1 MQKSMLRLLSVADFI
16 SILNAI
22 FGIFAILVLFLDLIE
37 SVELRVHISLSLIL
51 LGLLADGLDG
61 IVARK
66 TRKSKIG
73 EYLESMAD
81 MTSMVVAP
89 AVLVLFVYSDVI
101 AGNMFNLV
109 YLIIALVLFLFF
121 GIVRLASFNIMK
133 EKNIYV
139 GLPVSAS
146 AIIILIFTYLK
157 IDFILILPAV
167 VIIGATMATE
177 FIFPKPGIRINGVAL
192 ILIILTI
199 IFGKTYY
206 SFAPLLLL
214 AAILFYAIVGPIYK
228 QFSKK
233 SQ

>member
-1 MQKSMLRLLSVADFI
+1 MLRLLSVADFI

-22 FGIFAILVLFLDLIE
+22 FGIFAILVLFLELIE
-37 SVELRVHISLSLIL
+37 SVELRVHISLSLIF

-66 TRKSKIG
+66 TRKSEIG
-73 EYLESMAD
+73 DYLEAMAD

-101 AGNMFNLV
+101 AGNMFNLI
-109 YLIIALVLFLFF
+109 YLLIALVLFLFF
-121 GIVRLASFNIMK
+121 GIVRLASFNFMK
-133 EKNIYV
+133 EKKVYL
-139 GLPVSAS
+139 GLPASAS

-157 IDFILILPAV
+157 VDFLLILPAV
-167 VIIGATMATE
+167 IIIGAAMATD
-177 FIFPKPGIRINGVAL
+177 FIFPKPGIRTNGIAL
-192 ILIILTI
+192 IFIFLTI
-199 IFGKTYY
+199 VFGKTYY

-228 QFSKK
+228 KFGKK
-233 SQ
+233 T